1 MIMNQLDVYY
11 RAFTDYRKQTL
22 DVRECIRQRKTFK
35 NSNVELDKLEAV
47 KYLIT
52 IEEDWVKAIEDGLV
66 HVEKAVREER
76 QFIRTNGEMVPIEKV
91 KKVSKNS
98 VEHLARHSNLITHVP
113 ENPGDTIIPD
123 QLYIVEKLS
132 DYAVY
137 ENRFLYMLLCYLRD
151 FIDLRLEKI
160 QNYRMKYIAEMS
172 MSKKVETEKRIV
184 SYETKFYEER
194 KDNPYPLPDQASKD
208 MLYRIE
214 SCQRVVLALL
224 NTPLMAEVAK
234 TPMVKPPIV
243 KTNVLKMNNNFKNS
257 LALYDFVASYK
268 KQGFE
273 VEEVKTDFVPFTD
286 RIADELA
293 EIINLTCF
301 LTYKYGNDLEKL
313 LKQSYEEEEF
323 RRQQEEAEKLV
334 QQLKQ
339 IKKRIAEEGY
349 SIEEYLLLLEK
360 RNKML
365 EKDSEDLV
373 RAHNEISLLNK
384 KVDELI
390 QEKEELNRKIIEL
403 QETIE
408 EKIKEIEYL
417 NQKYIED
424 MAALKKQHEIEI
436 AALNEA
442 HQNKVEALVEQHES
456 EIAELNE
463 AHQKEIFD
471 LEKVHLAEIER
482 IRLNEA
488 ENKNR
493 IIAEWNGKVSKV
505 NKELADA
512 HLKQQELT
520 TSYSVKIKNLND
532 QIATVHKER
541 EVMIN
546 EYEDKLYTLE
556 NNFMNE
562 QNIWNLK
569 YKKLTSEK
577 DLAFAELRALR
588 IEHNLINPLED
599 FTSRER
605 FAELEHEFEIFNKF
619 FKEQWALTKKSI
631 RKMLLWTKEEK
642 KQGKNVEKVFTKEL
656 PMDDEEEVQVKED
669 NDLEV
674 EEQTDDIEDVP
685 ETDIEDPILIEEEN
699 KPEEELPILT
709 EDDLD

>member
-1 MIMNQLDVYY
+1 MNQLDVYY

-22 DVRECIRQRKTFK
+22 DVRECIRQRRTFK
-35 NSNVELDKLEAV
+35 NANVELDKLESV

-52 IEEDWVKAIEDGLV
+52 IEEDWVKAIEEGLV

-113 ENPGDTIIPD
+113 ETPDDPIIPD

-151 FIDLRLEKI
+151 FIDLRLDKI
-160 QNYRMKYIAEMS
+160 QTYRMKYIAEMS
-172 MSKKVETEKRIV
+172 LTKKVETEKRMV

-273 VEEVKTDFVPFTD
+273 VEEVRTNFVPFSD
-286 RIADELA
+286 RIGDELA
-293 EIINLTCF
+293 EMINLTCF
-301 LTYKYGNDLEKL
+301 LTYKYGNDLEKI
-313 LKQSYEEEEF
+313 LKESYEEEEF
-323 RRQQEEAEKLV
+323 RRQQEEAQKIV

-339 IKKRIAEEGY
+339 LKKRITEEGY

-373 RAHNEISLLNK
+373 RAHNEISLLNRK
-384 KVDELI
+384 IEELTA
-390 QEKEELNRKIIEL
+390 EKNELNRQIMVL
-403 QETIE
+403 QAVIE

-417 NQKYIED
+417 NQKYIDD
-424 MAALKKQHEIEI
+424 MANLKKEHELEI
-436 AALNEA
+436 VSLNEA
-442 HQNKVEALVEQHES
+442 HQAQLIELEENHKN
-456 EIAELNE
+456 EIISL
-463 AHQKEIFD
+463 KE
-471 LEKVHLAEIER
+471 EHMTEIEN
-482 IRLNEA
+482 IRLAHIEDK
-488 ENKNR
+488 NKL
-493 IIAEWNGKVSKV
+493 ISDFKEQIAKV
-505 NKELADA
+505 NLELSNA
-512 HLKQQELT
+512 HTKQQELT
-520 TSYSVKIKNLND
+520 SNYNAKVNDLND
-532 QIATVHKER
+532 QIITANKER
-541 EVMIN
+541 VALIN
-546 EYEDKLYTLE
+546 DYENKLNE
-556 NNFMNE
+556 MEDNFFNE
-562 QNIWNLK
+562 ESLWKLK
-569 YKKLTSEK
+569 EEKLISEK
-577 DLAFAELRALR
+577 ELAIAELRALR
-588 IEHNLINPLED
+588 LEHNLISPAED
-599 FTSRER
+599 FTSKER
-605 FAELEHEFEIFNKF
+605 FMELEKEFEIFNKY
-619 FKEQWALTKKSI
+619 FKEQWELTKKSI
-631 RKMLLWTKEEK
+631 RKALLWTKEEK
-642 KQGKNVEKVFTKEL
+642 RQGKKVKKVFTAEVSDEIL
-656 PMDDEEEVQVKED
+656 EEPLENEPTEVVVEEE
-669 NDLEV
+669 
-674 EEQTDDIEDVP
+674 TD
-685 ETDIEDPILIEEEN
+685 T
-699 KPEEELPILT
+699 T
-709 EDDLD
+709 E